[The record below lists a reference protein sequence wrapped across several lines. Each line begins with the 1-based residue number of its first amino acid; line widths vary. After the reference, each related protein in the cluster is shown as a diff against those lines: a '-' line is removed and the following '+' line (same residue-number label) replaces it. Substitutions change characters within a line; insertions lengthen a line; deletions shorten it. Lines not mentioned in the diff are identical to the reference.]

1 MSNRNRACDCGSGKR
16 YKHCCGT
23 LTSPSEVP
31 AATEPVQYEQGGLFP
46 DHLRGS
52 GMARF
57 CRDLPLGCGIEHAQ
71 APRGLAVV
79 ENFLSAQQCEELVS
93 FLTKQPATDALVKH
107 VDRYSGGVKEHVDQ
121 QRITKA
127 IELGDML
134 ETAIKYTVMAFRDFA
149 VPYFSADL
157 DKFEE
162 PTALKYEKGGK
173 FDAHADS
180 EHWSDQENRWIRS
193 QNRDY
198 SILLYL
204 NQGFT
209 GGDISFPNLNI
220 TIAPKRGMLV
230 TFPSDHRF
238 MHAAEP
244 LLSGERYVL
253 VSWGFNKQKS

>member
-1 MSNRNRACDCGSGKR
+1 M
-16 YKHCCGT
+16 
-23 LTSPSEVP
+23 
-31 AATEPVQYEQGGLFP
+31 AA
-46 DHLRGS
+46 
-52 GMARF
+52 F
-57 CRDLPLGCGIEHAQ
+57 CADLPAGQGLPLQ
-71 APRGLAVV
+71 RPPRGLAVI
-79 ENFLSAQQCEELVS
+79 ENFLCAEGCEEMVD
-93 FLTKQPATDALVKH
+93 FLSKQPATDAKIKH
-107 VDRYSGGVKEHVDQ
+107 VDRSSGSVTELVDQ
-121 QRITKA
+121 QRITKTL
-127 IELGDML
+127 ELGEML
-134 ETAIKYTVMAFRDFA
+134 DTAIKYTVMAFRDFA

-157 DKFEE
+157 DTFEE
-162 PTALKYEKGGK
+162 PTALKYEAGGK

-180 EHWSDQENRWIRS
+180 EHWSDKQGRWIRS

-220 TIAPKRGMLV
+220 RIAPQRGMLL

-253 VSWGFNKQKS
+253 VSWGANKQKPTSRHT